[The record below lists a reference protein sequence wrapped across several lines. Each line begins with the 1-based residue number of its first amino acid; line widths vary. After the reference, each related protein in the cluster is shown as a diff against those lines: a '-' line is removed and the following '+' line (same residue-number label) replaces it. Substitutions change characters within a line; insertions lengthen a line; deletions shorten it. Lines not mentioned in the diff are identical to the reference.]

1 MVIFNDSIP
10 KVINTKLLKT
20 NLIRLKVISKRFRGA
35 TSNEFIHNVKSIL
48 QNLKDLFET
57 PTLQMSIDNLLKRG
71 FVFDVVT
78 NIIMNTAKGQICT
91 L

>member
-10 KVINTKLLKT
+10 KVINTKLLNT
-20 NLIRLKVISKRFRGA
+20 NLIRLKVISKCFRGA